1 MKLRHPSKAL
11 LQSWL
16 TGEIEPHTTDTVE
29 RHLDTCARCAATLE
43 ALEPT
48 PETPLGPEAL
58 GPEALGPDALG
69 NALAIVLAPPVDL
82 ALRLEEAVTARL
94 SSRQMME
101 VVADLF
107 GAGLETTRLL
117 LIEGDDDD
125 DS

>member
-1 MKLRHPSKAL
+1 MKLRHPSKAVL
-11 LQSWL
+11 RDWL
-16 TGEIEPHTTDTVE
+16 TGEIEPDTTDTVE

-43 ALEPT
+43 TIEPVA
-48 PETPLGPEAL
+48 ETPLGPEAL
-58 GPEALGPDALG
+58 GS
-69 NALAIVLAPPVDL
+69 ALAIVLAPPSDL
-82 ALRLEEAVTARL
+82 AQRLEEGVTARL

>member
-11 LQSWL
+11 LRDWL
-16 TGEIEPHTTDTVE
+16 TGEIEPDTTDTVE

-43 ALEPT
+43 ALEPA
-48 PETPLGPEAL
+48 PETPLGS
-58 GPEALGPDALG
+58 
-69 NALAIVLAPPVDL
+69 ALAIVLAPPDDL
-82 ALRLEEAVTARL
+82 ARRLEEGVTAKL

-117 LIEGDDDD
+117 LTEGDDDD

>member
-1 MKLRHPSKAL
+1 MKLRHPSKAVL
-11 LQSWL
+11 RDWL
-16 TGEIEPHTTDTVE
+16 TGEIEPDTTDTVE

-43 ALEPT
+43 ALEPAPEVT
-48 PETPLGPEAL
+48 P
-58 GPEALGPDALG
+58 GPDSSLSS
-69 NALAIVLAPPVDL
+69 ALAIVLAPPDDL
-82 ALRLEEAVTARL
+82 ARRLEEGVTARL

>member
-1 MKLRHPSKAL
+1 MKLRHPSKAVL
-11 LQSWL
+11 RDWL
-16 TGEIEPHTTDTVE
+16 TGEIEPDTTVTVE

-43 ALEPT
+43 ALEPA
-48 PETPLGPEAL
+48 PETPLGS
-58 GPEALGPDALG
+58 
-69 NALAIVLAPPVDL
+69 ALAIVLAPPSDL
-82 ALRLEEAVTARL
+82 AQRLEEGVTARL

>member
-1 MKLRHPSKAL
+1 MKLRHPSKAVL
-11 LQSWL
+11 RDWL
-16 TGEIEPHTTDTVE
+16 TGEIEPDTTDTVE

-43 ALEPT
+43 ALEPA
-48 PETPLGPEAL
+48 PETP
-58 GPEALGPDALG
+58 LG
-69 NALAIVLAPPVDL
+69 NALAIVLAPPGDL
-82 ALRLEEAVTARL
+82 AQRLEEGVTARL

-117 LIEGDDDD
+117 LTEGDDDD

>member
-1 MKLRHPSKAL
+1 MKLRHPSKAVL
-11 LQSWL
+11 RDWL
-16 TGEIEPHTTDTVE
+16 TGEIEADTTDNVE

-43 ALEPT
+43 ALEPAA
-48 PETPLGPEAL
+48 ETP
-58 GPEALGPDALG
+58 LG
-69 NALAIVLAPPVDL
+69 NALAIVLAPPSDL
-82 ALRLEEAVTARL
+82 AQRLEEGVTARL

-117 LIEGDDDD
+117 LIEGEDDD